1 MIDRR
6 IRFEESY
13 ECPESNTTTLYF
25 IAPVDMLDGKYPEA
39 ESMEISVEFPTAHP
53 EARYAEVE
61 FSPTKDGEDYDWFD
75 VLIPLDEI
83 EELMA
88 LAERSSQND
97 KCDGKVD

>member
-6 IRFEESY
+6 IYFEESY
-13 ECPESNTTTLYF
+13 ECPGS
-25 IAPVDMLDGKYPEA
+25 A
-39 ESMEISVEFPTAHP
+39 ESMEISVEFPTANP
-53 EARYAEVE
+53 EARYAEVM

-88 LAERSSQND
+88 LAERSVKN
-97 KCDGKVD
+97 G